1 MNMFKPIFCI
11 SIMSV
16 SAASLL
22 HAQEAADTVPLQE
35 ELEEVVVTATRPV
48 VSSTAEKT
56 TYEAAADP
64 DAKALTLL
72 DILRKVPGVT
82 VDAQDNVM
90 LNGSGDFVVEIDGR
104 PNPAFGQNAGK
115 LFKAMPA
122 SVVQRIEVVNS
133 PGARYDAEGVGGVL
147 NIIMKR
153 AGENMD
159 GYSLTATVDA
169 GSNNQG
175 GNIYA
180 MMQKGRVGLTLNVNG
195 SHGAMPAM
203 YIDMLRAQA
212 DGMSRE
218 FSGKMKNK
226 FDFGHAQLDANIKLT
241 EADRLALSG
250 SWHLYSWKTPYDA
263 VAATSFDGV
272 LSQRYGMLNDNKGHS
287 NSVSAGV
294 DYTHIFGGD
303 RNHKLRVAYQFDT
316 QPSTSTTGAYYYP
329 LAESSDA
336 VLPEDYT
343 SDNDNNMPQH
353 MALAEYSLP
362 IGEHHTI
369 EAGAKMTW
377 RTATSTSLDLD
388 YRHRTTIAAGFASY
402 ALSAGDF
409 TAKAGLRY
417 EHTAQKAHFLFGP
430 GEDFKADYSNLV
442 PSVALGWS
450 FAPARSLS
458 ATYDMR
464 ISRPGIYYLN
474 PYLNA
479 GNPLE
484 VTVGNPYLKPERH
497 NSVALAYTGM
507 HGAFMI
513 SSRLSYTFF
522 NDGLT
527 GLMYVRDGV
536 RYTTYANAMHGK
548 NVTLALNA
556 TWRIG
561 MKSTLMCGITPS
573 YINKRADN
581 FANHGWML
589 NVFAGLQQ
597 KLPWNLNLGANVF
610 AMTPQ
615 VELQGRG
622 VSQFVHMLTLGRSFL
637 KEDRLNVTVS
647 VIDPFYSRMN
657 IKQIEYGDGYMSR
670 TTGHMNLRMVQVSVS
685 LRLGKLNSRVEG
697 RDKIDSDAIDK
708 SSSSSS
714 PMPSVGM

>member
-1 MNMFKPIFCI
+1 
-11 SIMSV
+11 
-16 SAASLL
+16 
-22 HAQEAADTVPLQE
+22 
-35 ELEEVVVTATRPV
+35 
-48 VSSTAEKT
+48 
-56 TYEAAADP
+56 
-64 DAKALTLL
+64 
-72 DILRKVPGVT
+72 
-82 VDAQDNVM
+82 
-90 LNGSGDFVVEIDGR
+90 
-104 PNPAFGQNAGK
+104 
-115 LFKAMPA
+115 
-122 SVVQRIEVVNS
+122 
-133 PGARYDAEGVGGVL
+133 
-147 NIIMKR
+147 
-153 AGENMD
+153 
-159 GYSLTATVDA
+159 
-169 GSNNQG
+169 
-175 GNIYA
+175 
-180 MMQKGRVGLTLNVNG
+180 
-195 SHGAMPAM
+195 
-203 YIDMLRAQA
+203 
-212 DGMSRE
+212 
-218 FSGKMKNK
+218 
-226 FDFGHAQLDANIKLT
+226 
-241 EADRLALSG
+241 
-250 SWHLYSWKTPYDA
+250 
-263 VAATSFDGV
+263 
-272 LSQRYGMLNDNKGHS
+272 
-287 NSVSAGV
+287 
-294 DYTHIFGGD
+294 
-303 RNHKLRVAYQFDT
+303 
-316 QPSTSTTGAYYYP
+316 
-329 LAESSDA
+329 
-336 VLPEDYT
+336 
-343 SDNDNNMPQH
+343 